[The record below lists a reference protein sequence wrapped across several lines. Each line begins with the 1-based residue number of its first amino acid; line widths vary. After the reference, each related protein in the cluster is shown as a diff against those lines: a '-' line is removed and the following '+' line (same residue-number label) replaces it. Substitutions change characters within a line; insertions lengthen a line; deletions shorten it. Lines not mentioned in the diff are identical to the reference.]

1 MPNNSTTITLQPT
14 NLNHATAL
22 FPIFS
27 NAENIQ
33 FTNFKT
39 FEDPESFTLFLERFL
54 AIEKGS
60 PLQYG
65 PFSIYQNETI
75 IGLCGLQQ
83 IDLAKGK
90 SELWYLL
97 HQNYWGMGL
106 AKKAVQILLAK
117 GQQNSQ
123 LQTIYAEAVSS
134 NAASWRILE
143 TLGFIKAG
151 AKADGFTKGAI
162 RADISYYSLNMQ
174 G

>member
-1 MPNNSTTITLQPT
+1 MANITLQPT
-14 NLNHATAL
+14 NLTHASAL
-22 FPIFS
+22 FHIFS
-27 NAENIQ
+27 NAKNVQ

-39 FEDPESFTLFLERFL
+39 FEDLESFTLFIERFL

-97 HQNYWGMGL
+97 HKDYWGKGL
-106 AKKAVQILLAK
+106 AKEAVKILLAK
-117 GQQNSQ
+117 GQQNRQ

-134 NAASWRILE
+134 NAASWRILKS
-143 TLGFIKAG
+143 LGFIKTG
-151 AKADGFTKGAI
+151 EKADGFTKGEMK
-162 RADISYYSLNMQ
+162 ADISYYSKDLQ

>member
-1 MPNNSTTITLQPT
+1 MFDITLQPT
-14 NLNHATAL
+14 NLTHAPAL

-27 NAENIQ
+27 NAENVQ

-39 FEDPESFTLFLERFL
+39 FEDQISFAHFIERFL

-97 HQNYWGMGL
+97 HKDYWGKGL
-106 AKKAVQILLAK
+106 ATEAVKILLAK
-117 GQQNSQ
+117 GQQNRQ
-123 LQTIYAEAVSS
+123 LHTIYAEAVSS

-143 TLGFIKAG
+143 SLGFFKTG
-151 AKADGFTKGAI
+151 EKTDGFTKGEI
-162 RADISYYSLNMQ
+162 KADVSYYSKDLQ

>member
-1 MPNNSTTITLQPT
+1 MSIQLSTLA
-14 NLNHATAL
+14 HAPCL

-39 FEDPESFTLFLERFL
+39 FEDLTAFTLFLERFL
-54 AIEKGS
+54 AIEKGG

-75 IGLCGLQQ
+75 FGLCGLQQ

-90 SELWYLL
+90 SELWYVL
-97 HQNYWGMGL
+97 HKDYWGRGL
-106 AKKAVQILLAK
+106 AKEAVQILLTKAK
-117 GQQNSQ
+117 QNSQ
-123 LQTIYAEAVSS
+123 LRTIYAEAVSS

-143 TLGFIKAG
+143 NLGFTRTG
-151 AKADGFTKGAI
+151 EKADGFSKGAI
-162 RADISYYSLNMQ
+162 KTDISYYAMDLQ
-174 G
+174 D

>member
-1 MPNNSTTITLQPT
+1 MSIITLQPT
-14 NLNHATAL
+14 TIKHAPTI

-27 NAENIQ
+27 NAENVQ

-39 FEDPESFTLFLERFL
+39 FEDLESFTLFLERFL
-54 AIEKGS
+54 TIEKGS

-97 HQNYWGMGL
+97 HKNYWGKGL
-106 AKKAVQILLAK
+106 TKEAVQILLAK

-123 LQTIYAEAVSS
+123 LQNIYAEAVSS

-143 TLGFIKAG
+143 TLGFIKTG
-151 AKADGFTKGAI
+151 EKADGFAKGAI
-162 RADISYYSLNMQ
+162 TADISYYALDLQ